1 VPGGAPSRT
10 LGAVATIPER
20 VEDAAYVS
28 VGFAVLAVQQA
39 QVRRR
44 ELERQLAALAEAV
57 DDRSDDLEARLPDAV
72 GTLLAAA
79 RAVLSGGST
88 P

>member
-1 VPGGAPSRT
+1 M
-10 LGAVATIPER
+10 ATISER
-20 VEDAAYVS
+20 VEDAAYVT
-28 VGFAVLAVQQA
+28 VGFAVLAFQQA

-44 ELERQLAALAEAV
+44 ELERQLAELGDIV
-57 DDRSDDLEARLPDAV
+57 DEHGDDLEGRLPEAI

-79 RAVLSGGST
+79 RAVLSGDSA

>member
-1 VPGGAPSRT
+1 M
-10 LGAVATIPER
+10 ATIPKL
-20 VEDAAYVS
+20 VEDAAYAS

-44 ELERQLAALAEAV
+44 ELERQLAALAETV
-57 DDRSDDLEARLPDAV
+57 DDRSADLEERLPEAV

-79 RAVLSGGST
+79 RAVLGGGSA

>member
-1 VPGGAPSRT
+1 M
-10 LGAVATIPER
+10 ATIPER
-20 VEDAAYVS
+20 VEDAAYVT
-28 VGFAVLAVQQA
+28 VGFAVLAFQQA

-44 ELERQLAALAEAV
+44 ELERQLAELGDVV
-57 DDRSDDLEARLPDAV
+57 DEHGDDLEGRLPEAI

-79 RAVLSGGST
+79 RAVLWGDSA